1 MKISLSLHLE
11 QTVGTDPELEL
22 FDGEVEEESSN
33 EYLKYTEIYMEDIF
47 RLSEFFRLFYSFS
60 SCRWSQFLQRRSGWR
75 PSRIPW
81 RKDAPSFPNQFPSSS
96 RRDPRSTRAKYKLI
110 NKYLQKLKSIKAFV
124 YKQFVSIFLFKIKS
138 IASID
143 NWNMAHQ

>member
-60 SCRWSQFLQRRSGWR
+60 SCR
-75 PSRIPW
+75 
-81 RKDAPSFPNQFPSSS
+81 
-96 RRDPRSTRAKYKLI
+96 
-110 NKYLQKLKSIKAFV
+110 
-124 YKQFVSIFLFKIKS
+124 
-138 IASID
+138 
-143 NWNMAHQ
+143 